1 MGISSAGV
9 GSGLDVN
16 TLISQTMVLE
26 RQPLNSLN
34 SKKQIFNDQLS
45 AFGKVKSD
53 LDAFKTAVSALK
65 LDMDFAAAKAT
76 TSDSAYLTATATSSA
91 SPGSYDIKIS
101 QLAQAGV
108 RASASKTDSKAAIG
122 TSASG
127 NYNFSA
133 GGKNFS
139 IAVDSGDSLETIRD
153 KINSAVVSG
162 DSSAQNLAK
171 ASIINVG
178 TSGSPQYKLVLTS
191 TQKGKD
197 NAVVAD
203 AAFEAALGGFTET
216 QKADNAKFSI
226 NGLEVE
232 RATNT
237 VTDVVEGVT
246 INLANSDANKTI
258 NLTVARDTEAITKKV
273 NDFISAYNKLASTV
287 NSLHQK
293 GGSLEADNS
302 ATSVVYQLQNVFND
316 AANISGN
323 SFNYLAEVGISFK
336 KDGTLSLDS
345 SAFNKALETKSA
357 DVVSLFTNTER
368 GFAQRLYS
376 QASNMLQND
385 GIVDARIKG
394 LDASVK
400 TLDTGIDRENL
411 RLTNMETR
419 LRRQYANLDSL
430 MGSLKNTSNYLTS
443 TLR

>member
-16 TLISQTMVLE
+16 TLISQMMVLE

-76 TSDSAYLTATATSSA
+76 TSDSSYLTATATSSA

-101 QLAQAGV
+101 QLAQAGA

-122 TSASG
+122 TSG

-139 IAVDSGDSLETIRD
+139 IAVNSGDSLEAIRD

-171 ASIINVG
+171 ATIINAG

-191 TQKGKD
+191 TQKGQD

-216 QKADNAKFSI
+216 QTAKNAKFSI

-316 AANISGN
+316 AAKISGN

-394 LDASVK
+394 LNASVK